1 MGRLDFIQVLLVIC
15 IDLLYGS
22 LHGLPGA
29 GILAGEE
36 NAKAGANNHTDE
48 ADHNN
53 HQHGNPTAS
62 GDGRDQSLGGCNDG
76 FHRRNRSLDRCLCR
90 NYRSSSRY
98 AGGMSCSPGRPRRGL
113 GSPLGSFSRLL
124 AGLDT
129 GLGSL
134 FRRFDGF
141 AGGFYRPLGC
151 GRSLLDGFAAPVH
164 CLNAF
169 LTTVQGLDGPALLT
183 DRLGR
188 LVFSAVR
195 LRLSSSGF
203 SP

>member
-15 IDLLYGS
+15 IDLLYSS

-29 GILAGEE
+29 GILAGKE
-36 NAKAGANNHTDE
+36 NPKAGADNHTDE
-48 ADHNN
+48 ADYNN
-53 HQHGNPTAS
+53 YQHGDPAPGS
-62 GDGRDQSLGGCNDG
+62 DGGNQRLGGCNDG

-134 FRRFDGF
+134 FRRLNGF
-141 AGGFYRPLGC
+141 AGGFYGSLGR
-151 GRSLLDGFAAPVH
+151 GRSLLDVFRPLSTVLMPFLPRSRVLMAP
-164 CLNAF
+164 
-169 LTTVQGLDGPALLT
+169 
-183 DRLGR
+183 R
-188 LVFSAVR
+188 S
-195 LRLSSSGF
+195 
-203 SP
+203 